1 MFNALSLASPVG
13 TLSVFEKRGQIIA
26 VKWGDQIEGEASDIL
41 IEARNQLNAYFNG
54 KLKSFDLPLNISGS
68 DFQKSVCQLMLEI
81 PYAETWTYGDIAKKL
96 NSSAQPVGGACGR
109 NSIPIIIPCHRV
121 MGAKDKMTGFSG
133 SGGVKTKEMLLR
145 HEGWMPNE
153 PNLFT

>member
-13 TLSVFEKRGQIIA
+13 TLSVFENQGQIIA
-26 VKWGDQIEGEASDIL
+26 VEWGDQIEGEATDVL
-41 IEARNQLNAYFNG
+41 IEARSQLNAYFSG
-54 KLKSFDLPLNISGS
+54 KLKSFTLPLNISGS
-68 DFQKSVCQLMLEI
+68 AFQKSVCQLILEI

-121 MGAKDKMTGFSG
+121 MGTKDKMTGFSG
-133 SGGVKTKEMLLR
+133 SGGVKTKEALLR
-145 HEGWMPNE
+145 HEGWMPDK
-153 PNLFT
+153 PDLFT

>member
-13 TLSVFEKRGQIIA
+13 TLSVFENQGQIIA
-26 VKWGDQIEGEASDIL
+26 VKWGDQIEGKATDIL
-41 IEARNQLNAYFNG
+41 VEARSQLNAYFSG
-54 KLKSFDLPLNISGS
+54 KLKSFTLPLNISGS
-68 DFQKSVCQLMLEI
+68 AFQKSVCQLMLEI
-81 PYAETWTYGDIAKKL
+81 PYAETLTYGDIAKKL

-133 SGGVKTKEMLLR
+133 SGGVKTKEALLR
-145 HEGWMPNE
+145 HEGWMPDK
-153 PNLFT
+153 PDLFT

>member
-13 TLSVFEKRGQIIA
+13 TLSVFENQGQIIA
-26 VKWGDQIEGEASDIL
+26 VKWGDQIEGEATDVL
-41 IEARNQLNAYFNG
+41 VEARSQLNAYFSG
-54 KLKSFDLPLNISGS
+54 KLKSFTLPLNISGS
-68 DFQKSVCQLMLEI
+68 AFQKSVCQLMLEI
-81 PYAETWTYGDIAKKL
+81 PYAETLTYGDIAKKL

-133 SGGVKTKEMLLR
+133 SGGVKTKEALLR
-145 HEGWMPNE
+145 HEGWMPNK
-153 PNLFT
+153 PDLFT

>member
-13 TLSVFEKRGQIIA
+13 TLSVFENQGQIIA
-26 VKWGDQIEGEASDIL
+26 VEWGDQIEGEATDVL
-41 IEARNQLNAYFNG
+41 IEARSQLNAYFSG
-54 KLKSFDLPLNISGS
+54 KLKSFTLPLNISGS
-68 DFQKSVCQLMLEI
+68 AFQKSVCQLMLEI
-81 PYAETWTYGDIAKKL
+81 PYAETLTYGDIAKKL

-133 SGGVKTKEMLLR
+133 SGGVKTKEALLR
-145 HEGWMPNE
+145 HEGWMPDI
-153 PNLFT
+153 PDLFT

>member
-13 TLSVFEKRGQIIA
+13 TLSVFENQGQIIA
-26 VKWGDQIEGEASDIL
+26 VKWGDQIEGEATDVL
-41 IEARNQLNAYFNG
+41 IEARSQLNAYFSG
-54 KLKSFDLPLNISGS
+54 KLKSFTLPLNISGS
-68 DFQKSVCQLMLEI
+68 AFQKSVCQLMLEI
-81 PYAETWTYGDIAKKL
+81 PYAETLTYGDIAKKL

-133 SGGVKTKEMLLR
+133 SGGVKTKEALLR
-145 HEGWMPNE
+145 HEGWMPNK
-153 PNLFT
+153 PDLFT

>member
-13 TLSVFEKRGQIIA
+13 TLSVFENQGQIIA
-26 VKWGDQIEGEASDIL
+26 VKWGDQIEGEATDVL
-41 IEARNQLNAYFNG
+41 VEARSQLNAYFSG
-54 KLKSFDLPLNISGS
+54 KLKSFTLPLNISGS
-68 DFQKSVCQLMLEI
+68 AFQKSVCQLMLEI
-81 PYAETWTYGDIAKKL
+81 PYAETLTYGDIAKKL

-133 SGGVKTKEMLLR
+133 SGGVKTKEALLR
-145 HEGWMPNE
+145 HEGWMPDK
-153 PNLFT
+153 PDLFT

>member
-13 TLSVFEKRGQIIA
+13 TLSVFENQGQIIA
-26 VKWGDQIEGEASDIL
+26 VEWGDQIEGEATDVL
-41 IEARNQLNAYFNG
+41 IEARSQLNAYFSG
-54 KLKSFDLPLNISGS
+54 KLKSFTLPLNISGS
-68 DFQKSVCQLMLEI
+68 AFQKSVCQLMLEI
-81 PYAETWTYGDIAKKL
+81 PYAKTLTYGDIAKKL

-133 SGGVKTKEMLLR
+133 SGGVKTKEALLR
-145 HEGWMPNE
+145 HEGWMPNK
-153 PNLFT
+153 PDLFT

>member
-13 TLSVFEKRGQIIA
+13 TLSVFENRGQIIA

-68 DFQKSVCQLMLEI
+68 DFQRSVCRLMLEI

>member
-13 TLSVFEKRGQIIA
+13 ALSIFENRGQIIA

-41 IEARNQLNAYFNG
+41 IEARNQLNAYFDG

>member
-13 TLSVFEKRGQIIA
+13 TLRVFENQGQIIA
-26 VKWGDQIEGEASDIL
+26 VEWGDQIEGEATDVL
-41 IEARNQLNAYFNG
+41 IEARSQLNAYFSG
-54 KLKSFDLPLNISGS
+54 KLKSFTLPLNISGS
-68 DFQKSVCQLMLEI
+68 AFQKSVCQLMLEI
-81 PYAETWTYGDIAKKL
+81 PYAETLTYGDIAKKL

-133 SGGVKTKEMLLR
+133 SGGVKTKEALLR
-145 HEGWMPNE
+145 HEGWMPNK
-153 PNLFT
+153 PDLFT